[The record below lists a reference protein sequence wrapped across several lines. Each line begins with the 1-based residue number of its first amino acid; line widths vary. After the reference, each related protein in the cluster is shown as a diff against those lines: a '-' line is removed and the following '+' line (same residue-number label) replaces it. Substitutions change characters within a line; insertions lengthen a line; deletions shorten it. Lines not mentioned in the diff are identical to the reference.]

1 MSDINTDGVVG
12 SVDGARPIYDPTG
25 IWRLWSVN
33 DIWDGQIGHNKHIP
47 KVGDWV
53 HDPSLPGYQQR
64 VIGHDNVTLVP
75 VLEEISTSHSGTTLT
90 EVDRLLGVSGA
101 REPEIRHAYLDK
113 TKTPYQMTLDQ
124 RSLWPG
130 SLIKYVRVFKSS
142 LVTNEGNVISRVY
155 DNAHRLID
163 DRVGLEK
170 IVFDNHEQ
178 VAIQIVRPFH
188 TLENLEDGELITAVG
203 YAADGHVVMKRSYMV
218 ENTRFMRHV
227 DMSKKYIEKISLES
241 PFISSTDTDIIRYPL
256 NITLDSLNLTGVVHY
271 SDGST
276 LRLPVDGTKF
286 RLAGL
291 NSFVSTIVSQTH
303 RLVLIYTMSEG
314 ELSQAV
320 ESTVNGT
327 ITAPY
332 RLIVDNANRSLSV
345 KLFGYPFWIDSAN
358 GYQMRWWITNLD
370 RDYVAEVTENVK
382 YGDQHAP
389 FDPVKYGYTQHLS
402 VLLNLRDVNAGWK
415 EFVHSQSV
423 AVSLLNGPIPE
434 TTQASWTMRN
444 EDSGNSDVYG
454 IGVYGKL
461 ESSNTVKIDCGCS
474 TKEEWLELVY
484 RKTYPLYDQTSESR
498 APDPTHFRIE
508 YGQIQT
514 VWSIDDWNKALNV
527 ASQVASG
534 RTLTIT
540 FIKRNAIGDLY
551 LSVGAIMI
559 KPN

>member
-12 SVDGARPIYDPTG
+12 SVDGMRPIYDPTD

-33 DIWDGQIGHNKHIP
+33 NIWDGQIGQNKHIP

-53 HDPSLPGYQQR
+53 HDPDLPGFQWR
-64 VIGHDNVTLVP
+64 VIGHDNITLIP
-75 VLEEISTSHSGTTLT
+75 VLEEIANTQSGTTLT
-90 EVDRLLGVSGA
+90 EVDILLGVSGA

-113 TKTPYQMTLDQ
+113 SKTPYQMTLDQ
-124 RSLWPG
+124 RSIWPG
-130 SLIKYVRVFKSS
+130 SLLKYVRVFKSS

-155 DNAHRLID
+155 DNARRLID
-163 DRVGLEK
+163 DKVGLEK
-170 IVFDNHEQ
+170 LRYDGHEQ
-178 VAIQIVRPFH
+178 TAIHNVRSFH
-188 TLENLEDGELITAVG
+188 TLEDLADGDLITAVG

-218 ENTRFMRHV
+218 ENTKFMRHV

-241 PFISSTDTDIIRYPL
+241 PFIASTSSDTINYPL

-271 SDGST
+271 SDGSQ

-291 NSFVSTIVSQTH
+291 NNFVSTVQSQTH
-303 RLVLIYTMSEG
+303 RLVLIYTMGDG

-320 ESTVNGT
+320 DATSNGT
-327 ITAPY
+327 ITVPY
-332 RLIVDNANRSLSV
+332 RLIVDNANKSLSV
-345 KLFGYPFWIDSAN
+345 KLFGYPFWIDSIS

-402 VLLNLRDVNAGWK
+402 PMLNLRDVNAGWK
-415 EFVHSQSV
+415 EFVHTQST
-423 AVSLLNGPIPE
+423 AVSLLNGPLPE
-434 TTQASWTMRN
+434 TNQASWTVRN

-461 ESSNTVKIDCGCS
+461 ESSSLVKIDCGVN

-484 RKTYPLYDQTSESR
+484 RKSYPLYDRTSESK
-498 APDPTHFRIE
+498 APDPTHMEIQ
-508 YGQIQT
+508 YGQTKTI
-514 VWSIDDWNKALNV
+514 WSVNDWNKALNI
-527 ASQVASG
+527 ATMMSPG
-534 RTLTIT
+534 RTITVT
-540 FIKRNAIGDLY
+540 FIKQNAAGNIY
-551 LSVGAIMI
+551 LSVAAIMI
-559 KPN
+559 KPA